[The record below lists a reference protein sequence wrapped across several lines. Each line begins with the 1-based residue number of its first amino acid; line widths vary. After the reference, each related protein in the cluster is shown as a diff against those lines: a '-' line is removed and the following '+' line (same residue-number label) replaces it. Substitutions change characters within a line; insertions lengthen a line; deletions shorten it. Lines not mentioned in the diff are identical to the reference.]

1 MYRFVPTALL
11 GALLALALL
20 ASTATASVQVGSSG
34 WLWGNPLPQGNTI
47 NGISFAGTTG
57 FAAGDFGTILSHDRR
72 RQHVDRPVLRHVHEP
87 RHQSRRSTATRCSP
101 GAAASAV
108 ARTTAARPSSAWPF
122 TPVESSCRQKLA
134 AAWFVD
140 TVTGYLVL
148 DDGTV
153 LRTDNNGD
161 TFAQKI
167 AVPGTAAAG
176 GGVKVTDV
184 RFVDA
189 NNGLAA
195 TTDGKLYRTA
205 DGANSWTSV
214 NETQRTIRKFI
225 FLDARRVTRSATARS
240 SSRRTTR
247 GRRGRPARSR
257 CLRRSAWRRSPA
269 RRAISA

>member
-47 NGISFAGTTG
+47 NAHLLRRRPRGYAV
-57 FAAGDFGTILSHDRR
+57 GDFGTILATTDAGTTWTGLSSGTFTNLGIVQAIDGDSLFAGGGC
-72 RQHVDRPVLRHVHEP
+72 VG
-87 RHQSRRSTATRCSP
+87 RRSDDGGKTFKR
-101 GAAASAV
+101 V
-108 ARTTAARPSSAWPF
+108 AF

-167 AVPGTAAAG
+167 AVPGTRG
-176 GGVKVTDV
+176 GGRRRQGHRRALRRRQQRPRRDDRRQDLPHGRRRELVDV
-184 RFVDA
+184 
-189 NNGLAA
+189 G
-195 TTDGKLYRTA
+195 
-205 DGANSWTSV
+205 
-214 NETQRTIRKFI
+214 QRRRS
-225 FLDARRVTRSATARS
+225 ARSASSSSSTPRRATRSATARS

-247 GRRGRPARSR
+247 A
-257 CLRRSAWRRSPA
+257 
-269 RRAISA
+269 